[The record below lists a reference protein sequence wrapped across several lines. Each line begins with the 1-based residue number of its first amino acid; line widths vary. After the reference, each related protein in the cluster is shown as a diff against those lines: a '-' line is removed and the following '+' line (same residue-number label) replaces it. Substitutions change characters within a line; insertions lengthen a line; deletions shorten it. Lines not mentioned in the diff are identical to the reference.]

1 MSEENIEFSV
11 NQKIVYPSQGVG
23 TVTEIFKKVFQN
35 KEITYYKIY
44 LEVSDMFVMVPVE
57 KARDLGIRSIVSAE
71 EAEKALEL
79 ISDEFEPPISDWK
92 LRYQMNLDLLKK
104 GTIEDIVSIVRCLYH
119 RSKVKELPILER
131 KLYDNARRLLEDEI
145 AEALGK
151 SSKEVEALLH
161 SKLEPLGVRT
171 EKKPLYQ
178 DVDDEDDEFA
188 EEIAGVSKGSDDGE
202 DEDDDE
208 NEEDL
213 ENSDEEEAEGDEE
226 LDGDDE

>member
-1 MSEENIEFSV
+1 MSEENTLFSV
-11 NQKIVYPSQGVG
+11 NQKVVYPSQGVG

-44 LEVSDMFVMVPVE
+44 LEVSDMYVMVPTE
-57 KARDLGIRSIVSAE
+57 KAKDLGIRPIVSAE
-71 EAEKALEL
+71 VAEKALEL
-79 ISDEFEPPISDWK
+79 INDEFEPPISDWK
-92 LRYQMNLDLLKK
+92 LRYQMNLDLLKR

-161 SKLEPLGVRT
+161 SKLEPLGTKT

-178 DVDDEDDEFA
+178 DVDDEDDEFG
-188 EEIAGVSKGSDDGE
+188 EDMDGVSKGSDDGE
-202 DEDDDE
+202 D
-208 NEEDL
+208 
-213 ENSDEEEAEGDEE
+213 
-226 LDGDDE
+226 DGDDEDENEDIENGDDDGVDGEDLDDEE